1 MDSSITASPS
11 QSLSPSL
18 SGTHSFLL
26 QRRLWLWPIIA
37 GIILG
42 VIGWFMHSYV
52 EGALKKSMAANLKT
66 ILDADVAA
74 LTLWLEDEEM
84 YAGTVAVAPQV
95 QAHVEEL
102 LELAKKPK
110 SSETMLLRA
119 RSLRK
124 LRKEM
129 QPWLVARN
137 YNGFVVMDPRGRVI
151 AAQRDALVG
160 KANLRLPEESLEKLF
175 PKNSDREPKP
185 VMILPFRSVALLED
199 KDQILRAG
207 LPTMFVAAPILEDGD
222 TIAAIGL
229 RIRPEVV
236 FTRILSVARAGESGE
251 TYAFDKKG
259 LLISQSRFE
268 EQLKSIGLLSDWE
281 GEQSILNIEIRD
293 PQVNMVAGKRPPLVR
308 SERKLTRMAADAIQG
323 NSGVDVEGYRD
334 YRGVPVIGAWT
345 WLPEYGF
352 GVATEVDMEEAF
364 YPLYILRYTFW
375 GLFALL
381 SASAVVIFIFTV
393 IVARLERQARQAAL
407 QAKRLGQYTLE
418 EKVGTGG
425 VGVVYRGHHSMLR
438 RPTAIKLLDIE
449 RTTNETIA
457 RFEREVQLT
466 SRLNH
471 PNTVAVYDYG
481 RTPEGVFYYAMEFL
495 EGINLDTL
503 VKRYGPQPEGRAI
516 KILEQ
521 ICGSLIEAHGIGL
534 IHRDIKPAN
543 IILSQ
548 RGGMSDMVKLLDF
561 GLVKALDAGKQSAL
575 TAADT
580 LTGTP
585 LYVSPEGI
593 AHPERVDVR
602 SDLYAVGA
610 VGYYLLTGKPV
621 FEGKSVVEICMHQ
634 VHTPPVS
641 LSERLGKPISK
652 DLERVIMKCLEKDSE
667 QRPQSAKEL
676 LLALRQCEAA
686 GSWSDEDAAQWWK
699 EHQSEIEQMTSPEVT
714 ADSQSAHA
722 REATLIV
729 SKPVEEH
736 WQPQSAHRLQ
746 EKKSG

>member
-1 MDSSITASPS
+1 MDSSITASRS

-18 SGTHSFLL
+18 SGSQSFLL
-26 QRRLWLWPIIA
+26 RRRLWLWPIIA
-37 GIILG
+37 GIVLG

-74 LTLWLEDEEM
+74 LKIWLEDEEM

-95 QAHVEEL
+95 RAHVEEL

-110 SSETMLLRA
+110 SPETMLLRA
-119 RSLRK
+119 RSLRE

-129 QPWLVARN
+129 QPWLVARH
-137 YNGFVVMDPRGRVI
+137 YNGFVVIDPGGQVI
-151 AAQRDALVG
+151 AAQRDILIG
-160 KANLRLPEESLEKLF
+160 RSNLPLPEEALEKLF
-175 PKNSDREPKP
+175 PKNGSELKP
-185 VMILPFRSVALLED
+185 LIILPFRSVALLED

-207 LPTMFVAAPILEDGD
+207 LPTMFVAAPILKDGSPV
-222 TIAAIGL
+222 AAIGL
-229 RIRPEVV
+229 RIRPEMV

-251 TYAFDKKG
+251 TYAFDKNG

-268 EQLKSIGLLSDWE
+268 DELKSIGLLSDRE

-293 PQVNMVAGKRPPLVR
+293 PQVNMVAGKRPPLKR
-308 SERKLTRMAADAIQG
+308 SERELTRMAADATQG

-334 YRGVPVIGAWT
+334 YRGVPVIGAWN

-352 GVATEVDMEEAF
+352 GVTTEVDMEEAF

-425 VGVVYRGHHSMLR
+425 IGVVYRGHHSMLR

-548 RGGMSDMVKLLDF
+548 RGGMSDVVKLLDF

-621 FEGKSVVEICMHQ
+621 FDGKSVVEICMHQ

-641 LSERLGKPISK
+641 LSERLGKPVSE
-652 DLERVIMKCLEKDSE
+652 DLERVIMKCLKKDPE
-667 QRPQSAKEL
+667 QRPQNAKEL
-676 LLALRQCEAA
+676 LLALRQCKAA

-699 EHQSEIEQMTSPEVT
+699 EHQSEIDPMTSPDAT
-714 ADSQSAHA
+714 ADSQGTHA
-722 REATLIV
+722 RETTLIV
-729 SKPVEEH
+729 SKPVGEQWPPEN
-736 WQPQSAHRLQ
+736 AHRLQ